1 MKKSLIKKIVF
12 ILPPIVLAL
21 LTIIWYCWKDGRWYT
36 YRNEWEFLPLFV
48 CHLLM
53 PLFYFVWIIIA
64 AIRQINE
71 STRSNDNIFYLV
83 ASIILWLS
91 CGVGLFFFFIFTSGM

>member
-1 MKKSLIKKIVF
+1 MEKSIKKKILFV
-12 ILPPIVLAL
+12 LPPIILTAL
-21 LTIIWYCWKDGRWYT
+21 TLIWYFKEDGRWYD
-36 YRNEWEFLPLFV
+36 YHNEWECLPLLI
-48 CHLLM
+48 CHMLM

-64 AIRQINE
+64 TVRQINK

-91 CGVGLFFFFIFTSGM
+91 CGVGLFFFIVFTSGM